1 MPDQVPSY
9 PKPRSERVSSNITCL
24 PRLVWWRKNIRWLFK
39 WLSKIV
45 VSVCLRLDQCG
56 LENLPKQGP
65 ALIVGN
71 HLGDADLIVGM
82 AISPAVNVEVL
93 AKSELYEFPILGKVL
108 DIYGVIWIHRGQPDR
123 RAIQSVL
130 LGLKEGRMI
139 AIAPEGRESL
149 TGSMEEGTDGAAY
162 IALKADVPIIPVT
175 VTGTENTQVFGNLKR
190 LRKTNVSLT
199 VGEPFQLKT
208 MSNQRESVKAGT
220 ETIMRILANQLPL
233 SYRGEYS

>member
-1 MPDQVPSY
+1 MSEQIPTY

-24 PRLVWWRKNIRWLFK
+24 PRLVWWRKNARWLIK
-39 WLSKIV
+39 WISQIV
-45 VSVCLRLDQCG
+45 VLICLRLEKYG
-56 LENLPKQGP
+56 LENFPKQGP

-71 HLGDADLIVGM
+71 HLGDADFIVGI
-82 AISPAVNVEVL
+82 AISPVDNVEVL
-93 AKSELYEFPILGKVL
+93 AKSELYEFPILGKVM

-123 RAIQSVL
+123 RALRSVL
-130 LGLKEGRMI
+130 KGLKEGRI
-139 AIAPEGRESL
+139 VAIAPEGRESL
-149 TGSMEEGTDGAAY
+149 TGSMEEGTNGAAY

-190 LRKTNVSLT
+190 LRKTNASLT
-199 VGEPFQLKT
+199 VGEPFRLQK
-208 MSNQRESVKAGT
+208 MSNRRESVKAGT

>member
-1 MPDQVPSY
+1 MPDQIPSY

-82 AISPAVNVEVL
+82 AISPAENVEVL
-93 AKSELYEFPILGKVL
+93 AKSELYKFPILGKVL

-123 RAIQSVL
+123 RAIHSVL

-175 VTGTENTQVFGNLKR
+175 VTGTENSQVFGNIKR
-190 LRKTNVSLT
+190 LRKTNASLT
-199 VGEPFQLKT
+199 VGKPFRLQK
-208 MSNQRESVKAGT
+208 MSNRRESVKAGT
-220 ETIMRILANQLPL
+220 ETIMQILANQLPL

>member
-1 MPDQVPSY
+1 MSDQIPFY
-9 PKPRSERVSSNITCL
+9 PKPRSERVSSNITGL
-24 PRLVWWRKNIRWLFK
+24 PRLVWWRKNIRLLFK
-39 WLSKIV
+39 WLSIIV
-45 VSVCLRLDQCG
+45 VSMCLRLDKCG

>member
-1 MPDQVPSY
+1 
-9 PKPRSERVSSNITCL
+9 
-24 PRLVWWRKNIRWLFK
+24 
-39 WLSKIV
+39 
-45 VSVCLRLDQCG
+45 
-56 LENLPKQGP
+56 
-65 ALIVGN
+65 
-71 HLGDADLIVGM
+71 
-82 AISPAVNVEVL
+82 
-93 AKSELYEFPILGKVL
+93 
-108 DIYGVIWIHRGQPDR
+108 
-123 RAIQSVL
+123 
-130 LGLKEGRMI
+130 MI

-162 IALKADVPIIPVT
+162 IALKADVLIIPVT

>member
-1 MPDQVPSY
+1 M
-9 PKPRSERVSSNITCL
+9 
-24 PRLVWWRKNIRWLFK
+24 
-39 WLSKIV
+39 
-45 VSVCLRLDQCG
+45 CLRLDKCG

-130 LGLKEGRMI
+130 LGLKEMI
-139 AIAPEGRESL
+139 ARFVEHRH
-149 TGSMEEGTDGAAY
+149 
-162 IALKADVPIIPVT
+162 DVVVRRT
-175 VTGTENTQVFGNLKR
+175 KFD
-190 LRKTNVSLT
+190 LRKA
-199 VGEPFQLKT
+199 EE
-208 MSNQRESVKAGT
+208 RAH
-220 ETIMRILANQLPL
+220 ILEGLL
-233 SYRGEYS
+233 

>member
-1 MPDQVPSY
+1 MSDQIPFY
-9 PKPRSERVSSNITCL
+9 PKPRSERVSSNITGL
-24 PRLVWWRKNIRWLFK
+24 PRLVWWRKNIRLLFK
-39 WLSKIV
+39 WLSIIV
-45 VSVCLRLDQCG
+45 VSMCLRLDKCG

-233 SYRGEYS
+233 SYRGEYL